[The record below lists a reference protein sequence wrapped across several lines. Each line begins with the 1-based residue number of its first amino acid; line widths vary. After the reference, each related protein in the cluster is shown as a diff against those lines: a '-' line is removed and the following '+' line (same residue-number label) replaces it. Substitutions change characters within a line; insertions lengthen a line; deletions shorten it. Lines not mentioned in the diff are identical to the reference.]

1 MPLSKKS
8 FENLELKILATLE
21 GRRVLDVPYYRYLYP
36 PSKEVVCIEMF
47 EKFCDILK
55 RNGYCAETI
64 YLSEII
70 IKALDNLGFLS
81 KTNIELEEE
90 NYTELEDNLKDVLVD
105 EVVDI
110 LKEQLQDKDISH
122 CAIFLRTGSIFPFIH
137 VSELL
142 SKMEGYIKCTVIVA
156 YPGSKE
162 GYMLGI
168 KGDKVYYRGESIGD
182 ETNAN

>member
-1 MPLSKKS
+1 MPLSKS

-55 RNGYCAETI
+55 ETDI
-64 YLSEII
+64 VPKPFTSEII

>member
-1 MPLSKKS
+1 MSLSKEN
-8 FENLELKILATLE
+8 FEDLKLKVIATLD

-36 PSKEVVCIEMF
+36 PSKEILCIRMF
-47 EKFCDILK
+47 EEFSDILNK
-55 RNGYCAETI
+55 NGYSAETI
-64 YLSEII
+64 YLSEIV

-81 KTNIELEEE
+81 KSNTEVEEE
-90 NYTELEDNLKDVLVD
+90 NYDEIENNLKEVLVD

-110 LKEQLQDKDISH
+110 MKEQLQDKDISY

-142 SKMEGYIKCTVIVA
+142 SKMEGYIKCTVIIA

-162 GYMLGI
+162 GYMLDL
-168 KGDKVYYRGESIGD
+168 KGDKIYYRGESIGD
-182 ETNAN
+182 ESNAN